1 MQASWATASEWITD
15 VKRSKKT
22 ALVLMGAAPLL
33 FTACQRDEPVQQ
45 VQEGLYTSVES
56 CGQATGDAA
65 SCRVAF
71 DQAQQQAADSAP
83 QYASRADCEQDYSA
97 EQCTEQRTSTGQSF
111 IGPMM
116 AGFFLSRML
125 GGVGGAGAGLA
136 QQQQAA
142 PAWRNKGDSWL
153 RPSGAPGAAAG
164 AGRAGLAPV
173 SMTPDR
179 AVTVNRGG
187 FGASGGNRSSV
198 GG

>member
-1 MQASWATASEWITD
+1 
-15 VKRSKKT
+15 
-22 ALVLMGAAPLL
+22 MGAAPLL
-33 FTACQRDEPVQQ
+33 FTACQREEPVQQ
-45 VQEGLYTSVES
+45 VQEGLYTSVDS
-56 CGQATGDAA
+56 CSQATGDAA

-83 QYASRADCEQDYSA
+83 QYASRAECEQDYSA

-125 GGVGGAGAGLA
+125 GGVGGAGLA
-136 QQQQAA
+136 QSPQQSA

-153 RPSGAPGAAAG
+153 RPNGAPGAAAG

-173 SMTPDR
+173 AMTPDR

-187 FGASGGNRSSV
+187 FGASGNRRDSS

>member
-1 MQASWATASEWITD
+1 M
-15 VKRSKKT
+15 KRSKKT
-22 ALVLMGAAPLL
+22 ALLLMGAAPLL
-33 FTACQRDEPVQQ
+33 FTACQGEQPVQQ

-56 CGQATGDAA
+56 CGRETGDVA

-71 DQAQQQAADSAP
+71 DQARQQAADRAP
-83 QYASRADCEQDYSA
+83 QYANRADCEQDYSA
-97 EQCTEQRTSTGQSF
+97 EQCTEQRTSTGHSF

-125 GGVGGAGAGLA
+125 GGVGGAGMA

-153 RPSGAPGAAAG
+153 RPTGAPGAAG

-173 SMTPDR
+173 AMTPDR

-187 FGASGGNRSSV
+187 FGASGGNRSSSV